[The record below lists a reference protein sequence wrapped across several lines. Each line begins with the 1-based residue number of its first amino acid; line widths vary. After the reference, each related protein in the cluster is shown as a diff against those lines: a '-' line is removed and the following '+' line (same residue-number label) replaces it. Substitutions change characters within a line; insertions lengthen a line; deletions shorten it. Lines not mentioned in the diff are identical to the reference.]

1 MKTRGHPPLSLPPS
15 MVNLDSAGIWKFIVL
30 EDDDGSKPL
39 LNNNYNAAEGNAAT
53 EMPGVTSTGGN
64 LTAAS
69 INNRRSHSHN
79 YYCTGR
85 ACERER
91 ERKSTL
97 YARHAATVKSPS
109 LNVRLYE
116 CVVESTFSSLSPTGL
131 PPPRSFSRYR
141 TVCARGSAS
150 SGHFRPKESRKR
162 RQGRRKRFGSSSA

>member
-30 EDDDGSKPL
+30 DDDDGSKPL

-85 ACERER
+85 ACRER